1 MRFCNSAVAAVIA
14 ALCIENVAPVHAAQ
28 LYDMSQFLNQGHPFV
43 NPSAYPTV
51 IAPRQTQSVQPVVS
65 SPTKTVSVKSAQP
78 ASSDTMAPSSS
89 NMFDGL
95 YATLNLQGGYSIIG
109 DAETTN
115 ITSLIERRGKDWVG
129 GNSVSVGYDWK
140 KFGLPVRT
148 ESEFFIRYRFD
159 LDYRGTAGGNLQGY
173 TNEVATFGGMVN
185 VFHDFKYSWRKFR
198 PYIGAGI
205 GIARHWSQSVRRE
218 LDTPAFTKST
228 QDTRVNALTWAAMLG
243 FNYEWKKNW
252 LWRVEG
258 RYQDFGEVESGPF
271 GDSDTITGNYTTT
284 DLVLGA
290 MYKF

>member
-1 MRFCNSAVAAVIA
+1 MKFKYPVGVAVIA
-14 ALCIENVAPVHAAQ
+14 ALSIVSIEPVQAAQ
-28 LYDMSQFLNQGHPFV
+28 LYDMNQFLNQGHPFV
-43 NPSAYPTV
+43 NPSAYPAV
-51 IAPRQTQSVQPVVS
+51 NAPRQPQPVRPVTNS
-65 SPTKTVSVKSAQP
+65 STTAAPVKAAQPTASGSVAASPTSL
-78 ASSDTMAPSSS
+78 
-89 NMFDGL
+89 FDGL

-115 ITSLIERRGKDWVG
+115 ITGLTERRGKDWVG
-129 GNSVSVGYDWK
+129 GNSVSIGYDWK
-140 KFGLPVRT
+140 KFGFPVRT

-173 TNEVATFGGMVN
+173 TNEVATFGGMIN
-185 VFHDFKYSWRKFR
+185 MFHDFKYSWRKFR
-198 PYIGAGI
+198 PYVGAGL

-218 LDTPAFTKST
+218 LDTVAFTKST

-284 DLVLGA
+284 DLLLGA

>member
-1 MRFCNSAVAAVIA
+1 MRFWNSAGVAVVA
-14 ALCIENVAPVHAAQ
+14 ALCSANITPVHAAQ
-28 LYDMSQFLNQGHPFV
+28 LYDMNQFLNQGHPFV
-43 NPSAYPTV
+43 SPSTYPSV
-51 IAPRQTQSVQPVVS
+51 NAPRQVHPVQPVVNSPVKAIPVKTGQPVS
-65 SPTKTVSVKSAQP
+65 SGTMVS
-78 ASSDTMAPSSS
+78 PSSG
-89 NMFDGL
+89 MFDGL

-115 ITSLIERRGKDWVG
+115 ITGLIERRGKDWVG

-140 KFGLPVRT
+140 KFGFPVRT

-173 TNEVATFGGMVN
+173 ANEVATFGGMVN

-205 GIARHWSQSVRRE
+205 GIARHWSQSVRSE
-218 LDTPAFTKST
+218 LDTLANTKST

-271 GDSDTITGNYTTT
+271 GDSDTITGDYTTT